1 MEIDEAIAW
10 IQGNL
15 PQTILLIGGILA
27 MAIAIKYAKDKDG
40 KYVVLT
46 AAGFIFGVGMLIE
59 AVARYSEWSTFA
71 AILIAITAF
80 ALIIRPFRN
89 VNFSAIAALLLMA
102 IVYIALGGLNGVMI
116 ADAIDLT
123 FLSEGWPRIIISL
136 IVGAI
141 VYGLCRFAESSVKLF
156 GKLLNLW
163 PILLLLGIT
172 CVAEAVMMFAGVGSV
187 SDFMD
192 FESLRT
198 RLGF

>member
-1 MEIDEAIAW
+1 MAK
-10 IQGNL
+10 
-15 PQTILLIGGILA
+15 QT
-27 MAIAIKYAKDKDG
+27 
-40 KYVVLT
+40 LT
-46 AAGFIFGVGMLIE
+46 TSPTAQYYRLIE

-71 AILIAITAF
+71 AILVAITAF

-89 VNFSAIAALLLMA
+89 VNFSAVAALLLMT

-136 IVGAI
+136 IAGAI
-141 VYGLCRFAESSVKLF
+141 VYGLCRFVESLVKLF

-163 PILLLLGIT
+163 PILLLLGII
-172 CVAEAVMMFAGVGSV
+172 CVAEAAMMFAGVGSV